1 MAGTIWSFSAIYVFF
16 ACCIHARLVTL
27 DDGWDSGKDDAID
40 TSKLE
45 VYHPEHPPFHVVRLG
60 RFHHGG
66 MESFME
72 AERKWISY
80 DGAEERSVEA
90 VKPEDYVQIPDNMV
104 RALLRHQATFAE
116 NDGGREG
123 GRGRKALLQGAY
135 SGDHDHRK
143 DAGRGRLG
151 FGGAGANLV
160 VAEDADVG
168 AAFDSDDSNEEITKL
183 EAEAQAEDLSRIF
196 RGSGKPNHEATTPLH
211 FMGSMYV
218 GSMGVGSVLPP
229 GCVIPPELRKKRKL
243 SRQQSVSLHQQGATV
258 EQLRGGKGADRRRH
272 PWRWGT
278 DAEAH
283 GEDDLQRMI
292 DGDSANVSELAEA
305 GNIMAELAEDA
316 EMRDTLLGAGNS
328 RQAMMELVPGLMS
341 NQACIPQSQVHLN
354 VVYDTGST
362 NMWIAS
368 DLCTRG
374 GCVKP
379 GRHRFN
385 HSESLTFAFPK
396 KADEISVTFGTGMLQ
411 GPLGIDDLRV
421 GPVASRQTFAMMQQQ
436 SGEIWD
442 EIPIEGIVGLAFPSL
457 ATRDA
462 PPFFDSVISQKV
474 LEHNEFAFYL
484 SRNNEASNALMWG
497 GVDKEF
503 YHGKIEYFP
512 VVEAHY
518 WALEL
523 VSFKIGN
530 TQYFGK
536 GRERL
541 FGAVNATVPARFV
554 RPAQLVQTNASSER
568 GNSITQRPRT
578 HVAILDTGTTFL
590 AFPSSIWREVSSRI
604 KARRC
609 SRITSE
615 SHPPLMFTLRNVR
628 GDLRGFSLKNSQY
641 MTEDRGRCT
650 PCIMLLDVPKEHGP
664 GLVLGDTFLREYF
677 SVYDRGDGVNQ
688 FARVGLAR
696 AAPTRNVSRRLNVL
710 TKYQHSILE
719 GRS

>member
-1 MAGTIWSFSAIYVFF
+1 MAVMVFCFSLVCSLYASGV
-16 ACCIHARLVTL
+16 HARLLTL
-27 DDGWDSGKDDAID
+27 DDGWDSSAVGKNDDASD
-40 TSKLE
+40 NSKLE
-45 VYHPEHPPFHVVRLG
+45 LYHPEHPPFHVLRLG

-72 AERKWISY
+72 AERRWVSSASDEPKVAEPVSSESD
-80 DGAEERSVEA
+80 DG
-90 VKPEDYVQIPDNMV
+90 YVRIPDYMV
-104 RALLRHQATFAE
+104 QALLKHQAWSAA
-116 NDGGREG
+116 DAHGREG
-123 GRGRKALLQGAY
+123 SRGREALLQGDAH
-135 SGDHDHRK
+135 SIDHDHHK
-143 DAGRGRLG
+143 DSFRDSGADTVFGSLG
-151 FGGAGANLV
+151 S
-160 VAEDADVG
+160 ADD
-168 AAFDSDDSNEEITKL
+168 DSDDEVAKV
-183 EAEAQAEDLSRIF
+183 EAEVEAEDLSRIL
-196 RGSGKPNHEATTPLH
+196 RGTGKPNHEATTPLH

-218 GSMGVGSVLPP
+218 GSMGVGTILPP
-229 GCVIPPELRKKRKL
+229 GCSIPAEMRRKRQNL
-243 SRQQSVSLHQQGATV
+243 WRQQSASLHQQSSSV

-272 PWRWGT
+272 VWRWG
-278 DAEAH
+278 AEVF
-283 GEDDLQRMI
+283 GEGDGQRMPGLTE
-292 DGDSANVSELAEA
+292 DEAAKVSELAEA
-305 GNIMAELAEDA
+305 GNIMADFAEEAQTRDA
-316 EMRDTLLGAGNS
+316 
-328 RQAMMELVPGLMS
+328 LMS
-341 NQACIPQSQVHLN
+341 ASEAMLEDVAKPLLPNTQLCKPQSEVHLN

-385 HSESLTFAFPK
+385 HSESITFAFPK

-411 GPLGIDDLRV
+411 GPLGVDDLRV

-462 PPFFDSVISQKV
+462 PPFFDSVIAQKV

-497 GVDKEF
+497 GVDKTF

-530 TQYFGK
+530 TQYFGA
-536 GRERL
+536 GRERVL
-541 FGAVNATVPARFV
+541 PSVNRTTVNGAPALLL
-554 RPAQLVQTNASSER
+554 QSNASTER
-568 GNSITQRPRT
+568 ISGITQRPKT
-578 HVAILDTGTTFL
+578 HVAILDSGTTFL
-590 AFPSSIWREVSSRI
+590 AFPSSIWREVSNRI
-604 KARRC
+604 KAKRC

-641 MTEDRGRCT
+641 MTEDKGRCT

-677 SVYDRGDGVNQ
+677 SVYDRGDGLNAS
-688 FARVGLAR
+688 ARVGLAR
-696 AAPTRNVSRRLNVL
+696 AAPTRNVSARLNVL

-719 GRS
+719 GRN